1 MAKKVL
7 SKEKSLQS
15 TSHTPHACLRWL
27 ALLVSQKVARFSF
40 PSPLERGSDRLPNG
54 THSNGVRYLAACPAR
69 RKGNGLSASIFLP
82 MLLSLR
88 GQKGFPLLSLAD
100 ARTKI
105 LLTHP
110 VLLRGLW
117 GHRPRI
123 KHLKISL
130 LCFFIICQLPSTAQ
144 TKTQWVDS
152 VFQTLSLPEK
162 IGQLFMLPASSSA
175 SQQEKELL
183 LDQIKKYKPGSVLIT
198 HGGAVSHAH
207 FLNKLQAQSKVPL
220 LAAIHAE
227 WGIGQTLDSTI
238 SFPKP
243 LALGAIKNDS
253 LIYQLGQEIGNQMKA
268 LGLHINFAPNAD
280 IHVNDDLYPGTLRY
294 FGDNKKRV
302 ADKSLWLMKGVKQ
315 SGVLAFTKHLPN
327 PKKERHIVI
336 QDSSVV
342 FDVNQIDTIGF
353 YPYQK
358 LMTEGVD
365 GLLTSH
371 LDFVLQ
377 GKRKP
382 IPAPISELFVTEVI
396 ENKLNYNGLTLA
408 EIPYL
413 KKITDKSQPGDAE
426 QLAFLVGNDILIEP
440 ENLAAAVKKISK
452 TIKKDKK
459 LQEQLNTS
467 VKKVLA
473 AKFDAGLLKKKSINT
488 DNLLSKLNSPEAK
501 LLQQHLAEA
510 SITLLKNSTGS
521 VPIKLLEN
529 KKFASVS
536 FGKEETNEF
545 NHYLQKYAPF
555 EKLSVKALKDTLDL
569 EKKLSKANV
578 IVVGLFPSSK
588 GFMLQIAPII
598 KRLSVQHEVIVC
610 SFGDPEDLKFL
621 DQQPTLLAA
630 YSDDDLILKTTAQII
645 FGGLHSKGELPL
657 TITDSLKEGQGII
670 SETSDRFSYSLPE
683 EAGMDS
689 KTLEKIKT
697 IMQEAIDIG
706 STPGCQVLIAKD
718 GKIIYEQSLGYFTYE
733 KKNPVTDET
742 IYDLAS
748 VTKVTAT
755 LQTVMFM
762 HEKGLIDINK
772 KISVYLPELKESNK
786 KDFIIKDILTHQ
798 AGLWPFLPFWAQTVK
813 DSTLLP
819 EYYSKEK
826 SEDFPF
832 PVADD
837 LFAYKAMKDSLW
849 QWIIKA
855 KVREKQPR
863 TVFDYR
869 YSDMG
874 FYMLQHLAE
883 KILNQPMEDF
893 LEQNIYEP
901 LGAYTVGYLP
911 RQKFPASQI
920 APTENDKL
928 FRRKLLVGY
937 VHDQGA
943 AMHGGIAGHAGLFST
958 ANDLAKLGQMWL
970 QKGSYGGLQYFKP
983 ETFDLFTTK
992 QYEGSRRGLGWDKSM
1007 PSEPAGPTSIHSSSK
1022 TFGHTGFTGTCIWI
1036 DPEFNL
1042 VYIFLANRVY
1052 PEMTNNKILNANIRP
1067 RIQDVLYQS
1076 IFNYCKN

>member
-7 SKEKSLQS
+7 CSFKATSKNLATRAGYLLQVRPH
-15 TSHTPHACLRWL
+15 TSP
-27 ALLVSQKVARFSF
+27 
-40 PSPLERGSDRLPNG
+40 
-54 THSNGVRYLAACPAR
+54 THF
-69 RKGNGLSASIFLP
+69 GLSATIPGRWHLNV
-82 MLLSLR
+82 
-88 GQKGFPLLSLAD
+88 
-100 ARTKI
+100 I
-105 LLTHP
+105 LTCL
-110 VLLRGLW
+110 
-117 GHRPRI
+117 
-123 KHLKISL
+123 
-130 LCFFIICQLPSTAQ
+130 FIITYQFSAAQ

-152 VFQTLSLPEK
+152 VFQTLSIQEK

-198 HGGAVSHAH
+198 RGGAVSHAH
-207 FLNKLQAQSKVPL
+207 FLNTLQAQSKVPM

-238 SFPKP
+238 SFSKP

-253 LIYQLGQEIGNQMKA
+253 LIFQLGQEIASQMKK

-294 FGDNKKRV
+294 FGDNKNRV
-302 ADKSLWLMKGVKQ
+302 TNKSIWLMKGLKQ
-315 SGVLAFTKHLPN
+315 DGVLAFAKHLAN

-342 FDVNQIDTIGF
+342 FNVNQIDTIGF

-358 LMTEGVD
+358 LMNEGVD

-377 GKRKP
+377 GKKKP
-382 IPAPISELFVTEVI
+382 IPAPISELFVNEVI
-396 ENKLNYNGLTLA
+396 ENKLNYKGLTLA

-413 KKITDKSQPGDAE
+413 KKITSKAQPGDAE
-426 QLAFLVGNDILIEP
+426 LLGFTVGNDILIQP
-440 ENLAAAVKKISK
+440 ENLAVAVKKISK
-452 TIKKDKK
+452 AVKKDKK
-459 LQEQLNTS
+459 LQEQLNIS
-467 VKKVLA
+467 VKKILSS
-473 AKFDAGLLKKKSINT
+473 KFDAGLLKKSAINT

-501 LLQQHLAEA
+501 LLQHRLVKS
-510 SITLLKNSTGS
+510 SITLLKNAASS
-521 VPIKLLEN
+521 IPIKLLEN
-529 KKFASVS
+529 KKFASVT
-536 FGKEETNEF
+536 FGKEENNEF
-545 NHYLQKYAPF
+545 NHYLQKYASF
-555 EKLSVKALKDTLDL
+555 EKLAVNTLKDTLGL
-569 EKKLSKANV
+569 ERKLSKVNV
-578 IVVGLFPSSK
+578 IVVSLFPSSK
-588 GFMLQIAPII
+588 GFLLQIAPII
-598 KRLSVQHEVIVC
+598 KKLSIHHEVIIC

-621 DQQPTLLAA
+621 DQQSTLLAA
-630 YSDDDLILKTTAQII
+630 YSDDDLNLQTTAQII
-645 FGGLHSKGELPL
+645 FGGLHSQGELPL
-657 TITDSLKEGQGII
+657 MITDSLREGQGII
-670 SETSDRFSYSLPE
+670 SEANDRLSYSLPE

-697 IMQEAIDIG
+697 IMQEAIDSG

-718 GKIIYEQSLGYFTYE
+718 GKVIYEQSLGYFTYE

-748 VTKVTAT
+748 VTKVSAT

-762 HEKGLIDINK
+762 QERGLIDINK

-837 LFAYKAMKDSLW
+837 LFASKAMKDSLW

-883 KILNQPMEDF
+883 KILNQPMQDF

-911 RQKFPASQI
+911 RQKFPSSQI
-920 APTENDKL
+920 APTEDDKL
-928 FRRKLLVGY
+928 FRRRLLVGY

-958 ANDLAKLGQMWL
+958 SNDLTKLAQMWL
-970 QKGSYGGLQYFKP
+970 QKGTYGGLQYFKP

-1007 PSEPAGPTSIHSSSK
+1007 PSEPAGPTSIYASAK
-1022 TFGHTGFTGTCIWI
+1022 TFGHTGFTGTCVWL

-1042 VYIFLANRVY
+1042 IYIFLANRVY
-1052 PEMTNNKILNANIRP
+1052 PDMTNNKILNANIRP
-1067 RIQDVLYQS
+1067 RIQDVIYRS
-1076 IFNYCKN
+1076 IFNYCQK

>member
-1 MAKKVL
+1 MTGSFAAVKLQKPNGLMVKKVL
-7 SKEKSLQS
+7 SGEKWLQAS
-15 TSHTPHACLRWL
+15 SHRPQAGLLRL
-27 ALLVSQKVARFSF
+27 ISRM
-40 PSPLERGSDRLPNG
+40 
-54 THSNGVRYLAACPAR
+54 AACGLQLVTCSIDLTCPDNR
-69 RKGNGLSASIFLP
+69 GTGLSQPVRQAGVPSLPRASSGLADTQIHRTSGLKFIPPLA
-82 MLLSLR
+82 
-88 GQKGFPLLSLAD
+88 GLLSLAD
-100 ARTKI
+100 ARTRV
-105 LLTHP
+105 LLTCSF
-110 VLLRGLW
+110 LLL
-117 GHRPRI
+117 I
-123 KHLKISL
+123 QFTSI
-130 LCFFIICQLPSTAQ
+130 AQ

-162 IGQLFMLPASSSA
+162 IGQLFMLPISSQT

-183 LDQIKKYKPGSVLIT
+183 LDQIKKYKPGSVLVT
-198 HGGAVSHAH
+198 HGGPISHSH
-207 FLNKLQAQSKVPL
+207 FLNKLQAQSNVPM

-227 WGIGQTLDSTI
+227 WGLGQTLDSTI
-238 SFPKP
+238 SFQKP

-253 LIYQLGQEIGNQMKA
+253 LIYQLGQEIGNQMKT
-268 LGLHINFAPNAD
+268 LGLQVNFAPNAD
-280 IHVNDDLYPGTLRY
+280 IHANDDLYPGTLRY

-302 ADKSLWLMKGVKQ
+302 ATKSVWLMRGLKQ
-315 SGVLAFTKHLPN
+315 SGVLAFAKHLAN
-327 PKKERHIVI
+327 PKKERHIAI

-377 GKRKP
+377 GKKKP

-396 ENKLNYNGLTLA
+396 KNKLNYNGLTLA

-413 KKITDKSQPGDAE
+413 KKITGKAQPGDAE
-426 QLAFLVGNDILIEP
+426 QLGLTVGNDILVQP

-452 TIKKDKK
+452 TVKKDAK

-467 VKKVLA
+467 VKKILA
-473 AKFDAGLLKKKSINT
+473 TKFDVGLLKKTNINT
-488 DNLLSKLNSPEAK
+488 DNLLSKLNSPKAK

-510 SITLLKNSTGS
+510 SITLLRNQEDI
-521 VPIKLLEN
+521 VPINLLED
-529 KKFASVS
+529 KKFASVT
-536 FGKEETNEF
+536 FGKEVTNEF
-545 NHYLQKYAPF
+545 NHYLQKYVPF
-555 EKLSVKALKDTLDL
+555 EKFSVTTLKDTLDL
-569 EKKLSKANV
+569 EKRLSKANV
-578 IVVGLFPSSK
+578 VVIGLFPPSK
-588 GFMLQIAPII
+588 GFLLQIAPII
-598 KRLSVQHEVIVC
+598 QRLSAHHKVIVC
-610 SFGDPEDLKFL
+610 SFGDPEDLRFF

-645 FGGLHSKGELPL
+645 FGGLHSQGELPL
-657 TITDSLKEGQGII
+657 MVTDSLREGQGII
-670 SETSDRFSYSLPE
+670 SETSNRFSYSLPE
-683 EAGMDS
+683 EVGMDS

-697 IMQEAIDIG
+697 ILQEAIDIG

-718 GKIIYEQSLGYFTYE
+718 GKIIYEQSAGWFTYE

-755 LQTVMFM
+755 LQTIMFM

-813 DSTLLP
+813 DSTLMSD
-819 EYYSKEK
+819 YYSKEK
-826 SEDFPF
+826 SEAFPF

-837 LFAYKAMKDSLW
+837 LFASKTMKDSLW

-855 KVREKQPR
+855 KVREKPPR

-883 KILNQPMEDF
+883 KLLNQPMEDF

-901 LGAYTVGYLP
+901 IGAYTVGYLP

-920 APTENDKL
+920 APTEDDKL
-928 FRRKLLVGY
+928 FRKKLLTGY

-970 QKGSYGGLQYFKP
+970 QKGTYGGLRYFKP

-1007 PSEPAGPTSIHSSSK
+1007 PSEPAGPTSIYASAK

-1052 PEMTNNKILNANIRP
+1052 PDMTNNKILNANIRP
-1067 RIQDVLYQS
+1067 RIQDVIYQS

>member
-7 SKEKSLQS
+7 SKDKSLQA
-15 TSHTPHACLRWL
+15 TSHTPQACLQ
-27 ALLVSQKVARFSF
+27 LLIKCLQDQAAQFSC
-40 PSPLERGSDRLPNG
+40 PSPLERGSDTLPNS
-54 THSNGVRYLAACPAR
+54 THSNGVRYLAACRAR
-69 RKGNGLSASIFLP
+69 RSGTGLSVPIPAGTQSHHT
-82 MLLSLR
+82 S
-88 GQKGFPLLSLAD
+88 GFPLLSLAD

-105 LLTHP
+105 LLTCSF
-110 VLLRGLW
+110 LLL
-117 GHRPRI
+117 I
-123 KHLKISL
+123 Q
-130 LCFFIICQLPSTAQ
+130 FPSIAQ

-152 VFQTLSLPEK
+152 VFQTFSLPEK

-198 HGGAVSHAH
+198 RGGAVSHAH
-207 FLNKLQAQSKVPL
+207 FLNKLQAQSKVPM

-227 WGIGQTLDSTI
+227 WGLGQSLDSTI

-253 LIYQLGQEIGNQMKA
+253 LIFQLGQEIGNQMKN

-280 IHVNDDLYPGTLRY
+280 IHISDDLYPGTLRY
-294 FGDNKKRV
+294 FGANKKRV
-302 ADKSLWLMKGVKQ
+302 TNKSSWLMKGLKQ
-315 SGVLAFTKHLPN
+315 SGVLAFAKHLAN

-336 QDSSVV
+336 QDSSIV
-342 FDVNQIDTIGF
+342 FDANQIDTIGF

-358 LMTEGVD
+358 LMAENID

-396 ENKLNYNGLTLA
+396 KNKLNYKGLTLA

-413 KKITDKSQPGDAE
+413 KKITDKNQPGDAE
-426 QLAFLVGNDILIEP
+426 QLAFTVGNDILIQP

-452 TIKKDKK
+452 AVKKDKK
-459 LQEQLNTS
+459 LQAQLNAS
-467 VKKVLA
+467 VKKILS
-473 AKFDAGLLKKKSINT
+473 AKFDAGLLKKQNINT
-488 DNLLSKLNSPEAK
+488 DNVLSKLNSPEAK
-501 LLQQHLAEA
+501 LLQHRLVQA
-510 SITLLKNSTGS
+510 SITLLKNSAGI

-536 FGKEETNEF
+536 FGKDETNEF

-555 EKLSVKALKDTLDL
+555 EKFSVTALKDTLDL
-569 EKKLSKANV
+569 GKRLSKANV
-578 IVVGLFPSSK
+578 IVVALFPSSK
-588 GFMLQIAPII
+588 GFLLQIAPII
-598 KRLSVQHEVIVC
+598 KKLSIHHEVIVC

-645 FGGLHSKGELPL
+645 FGGLHSQGELPL
-657 TITDSLKEGQGII
+657 TITDSLKEGQGIT

-718 GKIIYEQSLGYFTYE
+718 GKIIYEQSLGHFTYD

-748 VTKVTAT
+748 VTKVSAT

-786 KDFIIKDILTHQ
+786 KDFIIKDVLTHQ
-798 AGLWPFLPFWAQTVK
+798 AGLWPFLPFWA
-813 DSTLLP
+813 
-819 EYYSKEK
+819 
-826 SEDFPF
+826 
-832 PVADD
+832 
-837 LFAYKAMKDSLW
+837 
-849 QWIIKA
+849 
-855 KVREKQPR
+855 
-863 TVFDYR
+863 
-869 YSDMG
+869 
-874 FYMLQHLAE
+874 
-883 KILNQPMEDF
+883 
-893 LEQNIYEP
+893 
-901 LGAYTVGYLP
+901 
-911 RQKFPASQI
+911 
-920 APTENDKL
+920 
-928 FRRKLLVGY
+928 
-937 VHDQGA
+937 
-943 AMHGGIAGHAGLFST
+943 
-958 ANDLAKLGQMWL
+958 
-970 QKGSYGGLQYFKP
+970 
-983 ETFDLFTTK
+983 
-992 QYEGSRRGLGWDKSM
+992 
-1007 PSEPAGPTSIHSSSK
+1007 
-1022 TFGHTGFTGTCIWI
+1022 
-1036 DPEFNL
+1036 
-1042 VYIFLANRVY
+1042 
-1052 PEMTNNKILNANIRP
+1052 
-1067 RIQDVLYQS
+1067 
-1076 IFNYCKN
+1076 